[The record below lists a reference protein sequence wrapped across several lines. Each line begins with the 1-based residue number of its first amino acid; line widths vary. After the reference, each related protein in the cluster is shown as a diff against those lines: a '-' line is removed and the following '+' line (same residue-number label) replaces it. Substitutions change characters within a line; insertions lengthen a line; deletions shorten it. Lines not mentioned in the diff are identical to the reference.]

1 MAKDSFLSQPITPTI
16 TCPACGEMLF
26 YGDTNC
32 RFCHAV
38 INEDHAKKSAAAVA
52 HLTQASRSAN
62 IIRSFRNLLYVILA
76 LAGLGIFTKNPSL
89 IVTAL
94 IISLLNLIGPIRW
107 LKKYGGLITDDADAS
122 HAQKD
127 MKLELYF
134 WIGAVL
140 AEAIGLSVFLW
151 KR

>member
-16 TCPACGEMLF
+16 TCPACGETLL
-26 YGDTNC
+26 YGDKNC
-32 RFCHAV
+32 RFCHA
-38 INEDHAKKSAAAVA
+38 IIEEDYANKSAASGA
-52 HLTQASRSAN
+52 HLTQASKSAN

-76 LAGLGIFTKNPSL
+76 LATLGVFTKNPSL

-107 LKKYGGLITDDADAS
+107 LQKYGGLTTDDADVCR
-122 HAQKD
+122 AQKD
-127 MKLELYF
+127 MRLELYL
-134 WIGAVL
+134 WVGAVV
-140 AEAIGLSVFLW
+140 AEVIGLSLFLW